1 MAVTD
6 DAAGGEAADGTAR
19 AGRARVLAEQWRRV
33 GRQHLSAGQGCGCG
47 FGGLILQA
55 ADFELDI
62 VEFLL
67 RDAARAGATRLADF
81 VVAAAAR
88 GPDRASLSALL
99 TAIETAPDDE
109 LAGSGGLD
117 FALDRLAA
125 TLGSIE
131 ASHRGG
137 RFVCT

>member
-1 MAVTD
+1 MSQAGAGEA
-6 DAAGGEAADGTAR
+6 AAGGAR
-19 AGRARVLAEQWRRV
+19 AERARAVAEQWHRV

-117 FALDRLAA
+117 FALDRLAS
-125 TLGSIE
+125 TLSSIE
-131 ASHRGG
+131 AAHRKS
-137 RFVCT
+137 RFSCA

>member
-1 MAVTD
+1 MSQAGAGEA
-6 DAAGGEAADGTAR
+6 AAGGAR
-19 AGRARVLAEQWRRV
+19 AERARAVAEQWHRV

-67 RDAARAGATRLADF
+67 RDAAKAGANRLAGF
-81 VVAAAAR
+81 VAATAAR
-88 GPDRASLSALL
+88 GPDRTSLSALL
-99 TAIETAPDDE
+99 AAIETTQDSE